1 VKLIANI
8 KTLFLIT
15 KEIIKKIS
23 SLYIVFS
30 VNLRKL
36 QSMNKIDRYKIL
48 MRHIVSSGIAPSQKA
63 FAALLGYSNESSF
76 SQIINEKVKE
86 PKDFIHKIKRLVPGL
101 NTEWLQTGE
110 GEMISQV
117 VQTNQNGDNIN
128 GKTVK
133 VTKDSSDKL
142 IEVILEQSK
151 QISKSQEQI
160 DRLISIIEQK

>member
-1 VKLIANI
+1 
-8 KTLFLIT
+8 
-15 KEIIKKIS
+15 
-23 SLYIVFS
+23 
-30 VNLRKL
+30 
-36 QSMNKIDRYKIL
+36 
-48 MRHIVSSGIAPSQKA
+48 
-63 FAALLGYSNESSF
+63 LGYSNESSF